1 LFDWW
6 QSRKPLTEKS
16 ADKRRV
22 GGFFGPHVILEELRS
37 RIPRYLDEVDRR
49 KRIYPACKRALSDLD
64 GVTLAHSWWLTE
76 GARERS
82 SQLLAN
88 GEQPPLMF
96 YLIWSDY
103 TRLTKHIAAATVFG
117 SSINRAAKLVAL
129 PADHISRYE
138 AAQDPLEL
146 HADTAQS

>member
-22 GGFFGPHVILEELRS
+22 GGFFGPHVILEELRR
-37 RIPRYLDEVDRR
+37 RIPRYLDEVDHRE
-49 KRIYPACKRALSDLD
+49 RIYPACKRALSDLD

-82 SQLLAN
+82 SQLRM
-88 GEQPPLMF
+88 E
-96 YLIWSDY
+96 
-103 TRLTKHIAAATVFG
+103 
-117 SSINRAAKLVAL
+117 SSR
-129 PADHISRYE
+129 H
-138 AAQDPLEL
+138 
-146 HADTAQS
+146 